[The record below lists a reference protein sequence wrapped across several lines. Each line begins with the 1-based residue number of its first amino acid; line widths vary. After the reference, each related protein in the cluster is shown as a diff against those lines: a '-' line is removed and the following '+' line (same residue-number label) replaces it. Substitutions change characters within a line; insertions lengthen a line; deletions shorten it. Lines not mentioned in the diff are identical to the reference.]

1 MRVTKPRREFAQDFQ
16 TVPKDAQDSTFDLK
30 PNNKQNQGPNK
41 TRKVLEIGLQAGNQI
56 KELKTQTYFERS
68 VNSSALYDAND
79 FMKGMQEA
87 IAEDDKLDAKLEKFV
102 DKVAYRIEEAL
113 QSNEIINVFQD
124 DFDMLG
130 DKNEAAQNEQNANST
145 SERVY
150 QEQEFSA

>member
-1 MRVTKPRREFAQDFQ
+1 M
-16 TVPKDAQDSTFDLK
+16 
-30 PNNKQNQGPNK
+30 
-41 TRKVLEIGLQAGNQI
+41 
-56 KELKTQTYFERS
+56 KTQTYFERS
-68 VNSSALYDAND
+68 VNSAALYDAND
-79 FMKGMQEA
+79 FMKGMQDA

-130 DKNEAAQNEQNANST
+130 DKNEAAASEQNANST

-150 QEQEFSA
+150 

>member
-1 MRVTKPRREFAQDFQ
+1 M
-16 TVPKDAQDSTFDLK
+16 
-30 PNNKQNQGPNK
+30 
-41 TRKVLEIGLQAGNQI
+41 
-56 KELKTQTYFERS
+56 
-68 VNSSALYDAND
+68 YDAND

-102 DKVAYRIEEAL
+102 DKVAYRVEEAL

-150 QEQEFSA
+150 

>member
-1 MRVTKPRREFAQDFQ
+1 M
-16 TVPKDAQDSTFDLK
+16 
-30 PNNKQNQGPNK
+30 
-41 TRKVLEIGLQAGNQI
+41 
-56 KELKTQTYFERS
+56 
-68 VNSSALYDAND
+68 YDAND

-102 DKVAYRIEEAL
+102 DKVAYRVEEAL

-130 DKNEAAQNEQNANST
+130 DKNEAAASEQNANST

-150 QEQEFSA
+150 

>member
-1 MRVTKPRREFAQDFQ
+1 
-16 TVPKDAQDSTFDLK
+16 
-30 PNNKQNQGPNK
+30 
-41 TRKVLEIGLQAGNQI
+41 
-56 KELKTQTYFERS
+56 
-68 VNSSALYDAND
+68 
-79 FMKGMQEA
+79 MKGMQDA

-130 DKNEAAQNEQNANST
+130 DKNEAAASEQNANST

-150 QEQEFSA
+150 

>member
-1 MRVTKPRREFAQDFQ
+1 MQD
-16 TVPKDAQDSTFDLK
+16 
-30 PNNKQNQGPNK
+30 
-41 TRKVLEIGLQAGNQI
+41 
-56 KELKTQTYFERS
+56 
-68 VNSSALYDAND
+68 
-79 FMKGMQEA
+79 A

-130 DKNEAAQNEQNANST
+130 DKNEAAANEQNANST

-150 QEQEFSA
+150 